1 MSLVRKMEFKD
12 KTFLV
17 VGTGVSGIAA
27 VKLLGRMGA
36 KIILFDSNA
45 KLDCEA
51 VRGKIPEEIEFDFVL
66 GAIPSSVMDKVDIAI
81 LSPGVPTDLLF
92 VLEMQE
98 HNIKIWGEI
107 ELAYRCSKGKLLAI
121 TGTNGKTTTTAL
133 VGEILKTY
141 YKSVFVVGNI
151 GLPYT
156 EYALDMTEDSVT
168 VAEVSSFQLET
179 IHKFHPQVSAI
190 LNITPDHLN
199 RHHTMEC
206 YAETKARI
214 AKNQTKDEICVLN
227 YEDAYL
233 QKLAKD
239 MSADVFWFSSE
250 HILERGIWL
259 EGEQIYYCDT
269 EKIPVCTIHDMNLL
283 GKHNYENVMAAIA
296 ITMHAG
302 VPIDCIRQAIRD
314 FQAVEH
320 RIEFVKEVNGVRYYN
335 DSKGTNPDAA
345 IKAVEAMVRPTIVI
359 GGGYDKKNTYE
370 EWIASFG
377 DKVKCLVLLGE
388 TKDAIAATAKKAG
401 FTNIIMTQSLQEAV
415 EVSSRE
421 AKSGDA
427 VLLSPACAS
436 WDMFK
441 SYEERGK
448 LFKEYVRAL
457 Q

>member
-1 MSLVRKMEFKD
+1 MEFADTKA
-12 KTFLV
+12 LV
-17 VGTGVSGIAA
+17 IGTGISGLSAVS
-27 VKLLGRMGA
+27 LLERKGA
-36 KIILFDSNA
+36 QVILFDANEKLKCADVKA
-45 KLDCEA
+45 KLKADSQAQIVIGTLPEGLLDT
-51 VRGKIPEEIEFDFVL
+51 VDLVIP
-66 GAIPSSVMDKVDIAI
+66 
-81 LSPGVPTDLLF
+81 SPGVPMDIPMM
-92 VLEMQE
+92 LEIRRRE
-98 HNIKIWGEI
+98 IPVWGEI
-107 ELAYRCSKGKLLAI
+107 ELGYRCGQGSIAAI

-206 YAETKARI
+206 YAEMKARI

-436 WDMFK
+436 WDMFN